1 LFTTTAKIKAGHR
14 ADLVSHFSPGSD
26 LVVNKVTIWVCHIVV
41 SLNNDLAVD
50 VQGYPRRDFE
60 ALTANY

>member
-1 LFTTTAKIKAGHR
+1 MYKLIFDGRDFVHNYGENQGGHR

-26 LVVNKVTIWVCHIVV
+26 LVVNK
-41 SLNNDLAVD
+41 
-50 VQGYPRRDFE
+50 GYPRRDFE